1 MLQFKQGDTVLINN
15 DVYIIAN
22 SDRFTPTHILFSIMD
37 KVINIRYYKIIL
49 IEKIHK
55 QKTYSRYTIFC
66 IKTNI
71 GECFCI
77 AANKLK
83 I

>member
-22 SDRFTPTHILFSIMD
+22 SDRFITSQTLFSILAN
-37 KVINIRYYKIIL
+37 KVENVRYCKIIL

-55 QKTYSRYTIFC
+55 QKMDRLYTEAVNVFGI
-66 IKTNI
+66 
-71 GECFCI
+71 
-77 AANKLK
+77 NKL
-83 I
+83 